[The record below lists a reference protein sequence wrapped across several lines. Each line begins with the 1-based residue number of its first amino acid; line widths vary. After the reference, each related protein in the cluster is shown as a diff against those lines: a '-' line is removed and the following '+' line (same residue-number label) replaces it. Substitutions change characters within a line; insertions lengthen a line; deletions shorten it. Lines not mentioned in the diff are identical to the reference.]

1 LIRDQTTPAHKLQLI
16 FGRFDFIMV
25 IFYNLITGHVI
36 NLDAA
41 GEKSRSLV
49 VDAPV
54 LRSILVEF
62 FPRRGQLFLT
72 G

>member
-1 LIRDQTTPAHKLQLI
+1 
-16 FGRFDFIMV
+16 MV

-49 VDAPV
+49 VEAPV